1 LKFAILV
8 ETFEKM
14 EQTSSRLL
22 LTQELVGL
30 LRKTPSYII
39 DKVVYL
45 IQGKI
50 YPDYE
55 GVELGLAEKTAV
67 RAIAFSTGLNISSVE
82 ANYRITGD
90 LGDTARE
97 LMDLKSQTSLFV
109 EPVTVEL
116 VFSTL
121 ERIAKT
127 IGPGSQELKLRLI
140 SNLMNNATLGECRY
154 IMKLLMGTL
163 RLGIADY
170 TVLDSLA
177 IAFTGKKSE
186 RHALESAYNVSSDLG
201 TVAKLL
207 STQGIEYVKRL
218 KTTLFKPVRPMLAER
233 ARNAA
238 DALSR
243 FIDGVAA
250 AEYKLDG
257 ERIQIHKS
265 KKKIE
270 LFSRRLEKVTNYY
283 PDVVESLKSIP
294 VDEMILEAEV
304 VAINSVTE
312 ELLPFQ
318 ELMHRRRKHGL
329 ERAIDDYPVVVNI
342 FDVLYIDGSDKT
354 SLDYLKRRKLLEEI
368 SKNMATEK
376 IRLVPQVIVT
386 NADNIENFMASA
398 IQDGCEG
405 LMIKQLNS
413 KYRAGAREF
422 AWMKLKRE
430 YKAEITDSLD
440 LVVVGALFG
449 RGRRVGRYGALLL
462 AAYNPDTDIFESVC
476 KVGAGFTDLHL
487 EQFYSNLEGHL
498 ISHRHARVNTRM
510 KMNVWFEPKILI
522 EVIAS
527 EITLSPSHTAA
538 LDSVKKGFGLGL
550 RFPKFTGKIREDK
563 APEDATTVSEL
574 ISIYGQQIR
583 SLKSQPDQR

>member
-1 LKFAILV
+1 M
-8 ETFEKM
+8 EK
-14 EQTSSRLL
+14 TSSRLL
-22 LTQELVGL
+22 LTQELVCL
-30 LRKTPSYII
+30 LRKTPSSII

-55 GVELGLAEKTAV
+55 GVELGLAEKTAL
-67 RAIAFSTGLNISSVE
+67 RAIAFSTGLNISLVE
-82 ANYRITGD
+82 ANYRTTGD

-97 LMDLKSQTSLFV
+97 LMDSKSQTSLFA
-109 EPVTVEL
+109 EPMTVEL

-121 ERIAKT
+121 EKIANT
-127 IGPGSQELKLRLI
+127 IGPGSQELKLRLVG
-140 SNLMNNATLGECRY
+140 SLMNNATLGECRY

-177 IAFTGKKSE
+177 IAFTGEKSQ
-186 RHALESAYNVSSDLG
+186 RQALESAYNVSSDLG

-207 STQGIEYVKRL
+207 ASQGIERVKRL

-233 ARNAA
+233 ARNAS

-243 FIDGVAA
+243 FIGGEAA

-257 ERIQIHKS
+257 ERVQIHKGR
-265 KKKIE
+265 KRIE
-270 LFSRRLEKVTNYY
+270 LFSRRLEKVTRYY
-283 PDVVESLKSIP
+283 PDVAELLKTIP
-294 VDEMILEAEV
+294 VDEIILEAEV
-304 VAINSVTE
+304 VAVNSVTE

-318 ELMHRRRKHGL
+318 QLMHRRRKHGL
-329 ERAIDDYPVVVNI
+329 QQAINEYPVVVNI

-354 SLDYLKRRKLLEEI
+354 SFYYLKRRKFLEDI
-368 SKNMATEK
+368 CRKMPRDK
-376 IRLVPQVIVT
+376 IRLVPQIIVSDT
-386 NADNIENFMASA
+386 DKIENFMASA

-405 LMIKQLNS
+405 LMLKQLTS

-449 RGRRVGRYGALLL
+449 RGRRVGKYGALLL
-462 AAYNPDTDIFESVC
+462 AAYNPDADIFESVC

-487 EQFYSNLEGHL
+487 EQFYSNLEKHL
-498 ISHRHARVNTRM
+498 IPHRHARVNTRM
-510 KMNVWFEPKILI
+510 KMDVWFEPKILI

-538 LDSVKKGFGLGL
+538 LDSVKMGFGLGL

-583 SLKSQPDQR
+583 SLKSHPNQG

>member
-1 LKFAILV
+1 M
-8 ETFEKM
+8 EK
-14 EQTSSRLL
+14 TSSRLL
-22 LTQELVGL
+22 LTQELVCL
-30 LRKTPSYII
+30 LRKTPSSII

-55 GVELGLAEKTAV
+55 GVELGLAEKTAL
-67 RAIAFSTGLNISSVE
+67 RAIAFSTGLNISLVE
-82 ANYRITGD
+82 ANYRTTGD

-97 LMDLKSQTSLFV
+97 LMDSKSQTSLFA
-109 EPVTVEL
+109 EPMTVEL

-121 ERIAKT
+121 EKIANT

-140 SNLMNNATLGECRY
+140 GSLMNNATLGECRY

-177 IAFTGKKSE
+177 IAFTGEKSQ
-186 RHALESAYNVSSDLG
+186 RQALESAYNVSSDLG

-207 STQGIEYVKRL
+207 ASQGIERVKRL

-233 ARNAA
+233 ARNAS

-243 FIDGVAA
+243 FIGGEAA

-257 ERIQIHKS
+257 ERVQIHKGR
-265 KKKIE
+265 KRIE
-270 LFSRRLEKVTNYY
+270 LFSRRLEKVTRYY
-283 PDVVESLKSIP
+283 PDVAELLKIIP
-294 VDEMILEAEV
+294 VDEIILEAEV
-304 VAINSVTE
+304 VAVNSLTE

-318 ELMHRRRKHGL
+318 QLMHRRRKHGL
-329 ERAIDDYPVVVNI
+329 QQAINEYPVVVNI

-354 SLDYLKRRKLLEEI
+354 SLDYLKRRKFLEDI
-368 SKNMATEK
+368 CRKMPRDK
-376 IRLVPQVIVT
+376 IRLVPQIIVSDT
-386 NADNIENFMASA
+386 DKIENFMASA

-405 LMIKQLNS
+405 LMLKQLTS

-449 RGRRVGRYGALLL
+449 RGRRVGKYGALLL
-462 AAYNPDTDIFESVC
+462 AAYNPDADIFESVC

-487 EQFYSNLEGHL
+487 EQFYSNLEKHL
-498 ISHRHARVNTRM
+498 IPHRHARVNTRM
-510 KMNVWFEPKILI
+510 KMDVWFEPKILI

-538 LDSVKKGFGLGL
+538 LDSVKMGFGLGL

-583 SLKSQPDQR
+583 SLKSHPNQG

>member
-1 LKFAILV
+1 M
-8 ETFEKM
+8 EK
-14 EQTSSRLL
+14 TSSRLL
-22 LTQELVGL
+22 LTQELVCL
-30 LRKTPSYII
+30 LRKTPSSII

-67 RAIAFSTGLNISSVE
+67 RAIAFSTGLNISLVE
-82 ANYRITGD
+82 ANYRTTGD

-97 LMDLKSQTSLFV
+97 LMDSKSQTSLFA
-109 EPVTVEL
+109 EPITVEL

-121 ERIAKT
+121 EKIAKT
-127 IGPGSQELKLRLI
+127 IGPGSQELKLRLVG
-140 SNLMNNATLGECRY
+140 SLMNNATLGECRY
-154 IMKLLMGTL
+154 IIKLLMGTL

-177 IAFTGKKSE
+177 IAFTGEKSQ
-186 RHALESAYNVSSDLG
+186 RQALESAYNVSSDLG

-207 STQGIEYVKRL
+207 ASQGIERVKRL

-233 ARNAA
+233 ARNAS

-243 FIDGVAA
+243 FIGGEAA

-257 ERIQIHKS
+257 ERVQIHKGR
-265 KKKIE
+265 KRIE
-270 LFSRRLEKVTNYY
+270 LFSRRLEKVTRYY
-283 PDVVESLKSIP
+283 PDVAELLKTIP
-294 VDEMILEAEV
+294 VDEIILEAEV
-304 VAINSVTE
+304 VAVNSVTE

-318 ELMHRRRKHGL
+318 QLMHRRRKHGL
-329 ERAIDDYPVVVNI
+329 QQAINEYPVVVNI

-354 SLDYLKRRKLLEEI
+354 SLDYLKRRKFLEDI
-368 SKNMATEK
+368 SRKMPRDK
-376 IRLVPQVIVT
+376 IRLVPQIIVSDT
-386 NADNIENFMASA
+386 DKIENFMASA

-405 LMIKQLNS
+405 LMLKQLTS

-449 RGRRVGRYGALLL
+449 RGRRVGKYGALLL
-462 AAYNPDTDIFESVC
+462 AAYNPDADIFESVC

-487 EQFYSNLEGHL
+487 EQFYSNLEKHL
-498 ISHRHARVNTRM
+498 IPHRHARVNTRM
-510 KMNVWFEPKILI
+510 KMDVWFEPKILI

-538 LDSVKKGFGLGL
+538 LDSVKMGFGLGL

-583 SLKSQPDQR
+583 SLKSHPNQG

>member
-1 LKFAILV
+1 M
-8 ETFEKM
+8 EK
-14 EQTSSRLL
+14 TSSRLL
-22 LTQELVGL
+22 LTQELVCL
-30 LRKTPSYII
+30 LRKTPSSII

-55 GVELGLAEKTAV
+55 GVELGLAEKTAL
-67 RAIAFSTGLNISSVE
+67 RAIAFSTGLNISLVE
-82 ANYRITGD
+82 ANYRTTGD

-97 LMDLKSQTSLFV
+97 LMDSKSQTSLFA
-109 EPVTVEL
+109 EPMTVEL

-121 ERIAKT
+121 EKIANT
-127 IGPGSQELKLRLI
+127 IGPGSQELKLRLVG
-140 SNLMNNATLGECRY
+140 SLMNNATLGECRY

-177 IAFTGKKSE
+177 IAFTGEKSQ
-186 RHALESAYNVSSDLG
+186 RQALESAYNVSSDLG

-207 STQGIEYVKRL
+207 ASQGIERVKRL

-233 ARNAA
+233 ARNAS

-243 FIDGVAA
+243 FIGGEAA

-257 ERIQIHKS
+257 ERVQIHKGR
-265 KKKIE
+265 KRIE
-270 LFSRRLEKVTNYY
+270 LFSRRLEKVTRYY
-283 PDVVESLKSIP
+283 PDVAELLKTIP
-294 VDEMILEAEV
+294 VDEIILEAEV
-304 VAINSVTE
+304 VAVNSVTE

-318 ELMHRRRKHGL
+318 QLMHRRRKHGL
-329 ERAIDDYPVVVNI
+329 QQAINEYPVVVNI

-354 SLDYLKRRKLLEEI
+354 SLDYLKRRKFLEDI
-368 SKNMATEK
+368 CRKMPRDK
-376 IRLVPQVIVT
+376 IRLVPQIIVSDT
-386 NADNIENFMASA
+386 DKIENFMASA

-405 LMIKQLNS
+405 LMLKQLTS

-449 RGRRVGRYGALLL
+449 RGRRVGKYGALLL
-462 AAYNPDTDIFESVC
+462 AAYNPDADIFESVC

-487 EQFYSNLEGHL
+487 EQFYSNLEKHL
-498 ISHRHARVNTRM
+498 IPHRHARVNTRM
-510 KMNVWFEPKILI
+510 KMDVWFEPKILI

-538 LDSVKKGFGLGL
+538 LDSVKMGFGLGL

-583 SLKSQPDQR
+583 SLKSHPNQG

>member
-1 LKFAILV
+1 M
-8 ETFEKM
+8 EK
-14 EQTSSRLL
+14 TSSRLL
-22 LTQELVGL
+22 LTQELVCL
-30 LRKTPSYII
+30 LRKTPSSII

-55 GVELGLAEKTAV
+55 GVELGLAEKTAL
-67 RAIAFSTGLNISSVE
+67 RAIAFSTGLNISLVE
-82 ANYRITGD
+82 ANYRTTGD

-97 LMDLKSQTSLFV
+97 LMDSKSQTSLFA
-109 EPVTVEL
+109 EPMTVEL

-121 ERIAKT
+121 EKIANT
-127 IGPGSQELKLRLI
+127 IGPGSQELKLRLVG
-140 SNLMNNATLGECRY
+140 SLMNNATLGECRY

-177 IAFTGKKSE
+177 IAFTGEKSQ
-186 RHALESAYNVSSDLG
+186 RQALESAYNVSSDLG

-207 STQGIEYVKRL
+207 ASQGIERVKRL

-233 ARNAA
+233 ARNAS

-243 FIDGVAA
+243 FIGGEAA

-257 ERIQIHKS
+257 ERVQIHKGR
-265 KKKIE
+265 KRIE
-270 LFSRRLEKVTNYY
+270 LFSRRLEKVTRYY
-283 PDVVESLKSIP
+283 PDVAELLKTIP
-294 VDEMILEAEV
+294 VDEIILEAEV
-304 VAINSVTE
+304 VAVNSVTE

-318 ELMHRRRKHGL
+318 QLMHRRRKHGL
-329 ERAIDDYPVVVNI
+329 QQAINEYPVVVNI

-354 SLDYLKRRKLLEEI
+354 SLDYLKRRKFLEDI
-368 SKNMATEK
+368 CRKMPRDK
-376 IRLVPQVIVT
+376 IRLVPQIIVSDT
-386 NADNIENFMASA
+386 DKIENFMASA

-405 LMIKQLNS
+405 LMLKQLTS

-449 RGRRVGRYGALLL
+449 RGRRVGKYGALLL
-462 AAYNPDTDIFESVC
+462 AGYNPDADIFESVC

-487 EQFYSNLEGHL
+487 EQFYSNLEKHL
-498 ISHRHARVNTRM
+498 IPHRHARVNTRM
-510 KMNVWFEPKILI
+510 KMDVWFEPKILI

-538 LDSVKKGFGLGL
+538 LDSVKMGFGLGL

-583 SLKSQPDQR
+583 SLKSHPNQG

>member
-1 LKFAILV
+1 
-8 ETFEKM
+8 
-14 EQTSSRLL
+14 
-22 LTQELVGL
+22 
-30 LRKTPSYII
+30 LRKTPSSII

-55 GVELGLAEKTAV
+55 GVELGLAEKTAL
-67 RAIAFSTGLNISSVE
+67 RAIAFSTGLNISLVE
-82 ANYRITGD
+82 ANYRTTGD

-97 LMDLKSQTSLFV
+97 LMDSKSQTSLFA
-109 EPVTVEL
+109 EPMTVEL

-121 ERIAKT
+121 EKIANT

-140 SNLMNNATLGECRY
+140 GSLMNNATLGECRY

-177 IAFTGKKSE
+177 IAFTGEKSQ
-186 RHALESAYNVSSDLG
+186 RQALESAYNVSSDLG

-207 STQGIEYVKRL
+207 ASQGIERVKRL

-233 ARNAA
+233 ARNAS

-243 FIDGVAA
+243 FIGGEAA

-257 ERIQIHKS
+257 ERVQIHKGR
-265 KKKIE
+265 KRIE
-270 LFSRRLEKVTNYY
+270 LFSRRLEKVTRYY
-283 PDVVESLKSIP
+283 PDVAELLKIIP
-294 VDEMILEAEV
+294 VDEIILEAEV
-304 VAINSVTE
+304 VAVNSLTE

-318 ELMHRRRKHGL
+318 QLMHRRRKHGL
-329 ERAIDDYPVVVNI
+329 QQAINEYPVVVNI

-354 SLDYLKRRKLLEEI
+354 SLDYLKRRKFLEDI
-368 SKNMATEK
+368 CRKMPRDK
-376 IRLVPQVIVT
+376 IRLVPQIIVSDT
-386 NADNIENFMASA
+386 DKIENFMASA

-405 LMIKQLNS
+405 LMLKQLTS

-449 RGRRVGRYGALLL
+449 RGRRVGKYGALLL
-462 AAYNPDTDIFESVC
+462 AAYNPDADIFESVC

-487 EQFYSNLEGHL
+487 EQFYSNLEKHL
-498 ISHRHARVNTRM
+498 IPHRHARVNTRM
-510 KMNVWFEPKILI
+510 KMDVWFEPKILI

-538 LDSVKKGFGLGL
+538 LDSVKMGFGLGL

-563 APEDATTVSEL
+563 GPEDATTVSEL

-583 SLKSQPDQR
+583 SLKSHPNQG

>member
-1 LKFAILV
+1 
-8 ETFEKM
+8 
-14 EQTSSRLL
+14 
-22 LTQELVGL
+22 
-30 LRKTPSYII
+30 
-39 DKVVYL
+39 
-45 IQGKI
+45 
-50 YPDYE
+50 
-55 GVELGLAEKTAV
+55 
-67 RAIAFSTGLNISSVE
+67 
-82 ANYRITGD
+82 
-90 LGDTARE
+90 
-97 LMDLKSQTSLFV
+97 MDSKSQTSLFA
-109 EPVTVEL
+109 EPITVEL

-121 ERIAKT
+121 EKIAKT
-127 IGPGSQELKLRLI
+127 IGPGSQELKLRLVG
-140 SNLMNNATLGECRY
+140 SLMNNATLGECRY
-154 IMKLLMGTL
+154 IIKLLMGTL

-177 IAFTGKKSE
+177 IAFTGEKSQ
-186 RHALESAYNVSSDLG
+186 RQALESAYNVSSDLG

-207 STQGIEYVKRL
+207 ASQGIERVKRL

-233 ARNAA
+233 ARNAS

-243 FIDGVAA
+243 FIGGEAA

-257 ERIQIHKS
+257 ERVQIHKGR
-265 KKKIE
+265 KRIE
-270 LFSRRLEKVTNYY
+270 LFSRRLEKVTRYY
-283 PDVVESLKSIP
+283 PDVAELLKIIP
-294 VDEMILEAEV
+294 VDEIILEAEV
-304 VAINSVTE
+304 VAVNSLTE

-318 ELMHRRRKHGL
+318 QLMHRRRKHGL
-329 ERAIDDYPVVVNI
+329 QQAINEYPVVVNI

-354 SLDYLKRRKLLEEI
+354 SLDYLKRRKFLEDI
-368 SKNMATEK
+368 CRKMPRDK
-376 IRLVPQVIVT
+376 IRLVPQIIVSDT
-386 NADNIENFMASA
+386 AKIENFMASA

-405 LMIKQLNS
+405 LMLKQLTS

-440 LVVVGALFG
+440 LVIVGALFG
-449 RGRRVGRYGALLL
+449 RGRRVGKYGALLL
-462 AAYNPDTDIFESVC
+462 AAYNPDADIFESVC

-487 EQFYSNLEGHL
+487 EQFYSNLEKHL
-498 ISHRHARVNTRM
+498 IPHRHARVNTRM
-510 KMNVWFEPKILI
+510 KMDAWFEPKILI

-538 LDSVKKGFGLGL
+538 LDSVKMGFGLGL

-583 SLKSQPDQR
+583 SLKSHPNQG

>member
-1 LKFAILV
+1 M
-8 ETFEKM
+8 EK
-14 EQTSSRLL
+14 TSSRLL
-22 LTQELVGL
+22 LTQELVCL
-30 LRKTPSYII
+30 LRKTPSSII

-55 GVELGLAEKTAV
+55 GVELGLAEKTAL
-67 RAIAFSTGLNISSVE
+67 RAIAFSTGLNISLVE
-82 ANYRITGD
+82 ANYRTTGD

-97 LMDLKSQTSLFV
+97 LMDSKSQTSLFA
-109 EPVTVEL
+109 EPITVEL

-121 ERIAKT
+121 EKIAKT
-127 IGPGSQELKLRLI
+127 IGPGSQELKLRLVG
-140 SNLMNNATLGECRY
+140 SLMNNATLGECRY

-177 IAFTGKKSE
+177 IAFTGEKSQ
-186 RHALESAYNVSSDLG
+186 RQALESAYNVSSDLG

-207 STQGIEYVKRL
+207 ASQGIERVKRL

-233 ARNAA
+233 ARNAS

-243 FIDGVAA
+243 FIGGEAA

-257 ERIQIHKS
+257 ERVQIHKGR
-265 KKKIE
+265 KRIE
-270 LFSRRLEKVTNYY
+270 LFSRRLEKVTRYY
-283 PDVVESLKSIP
+283 PDVAELLKTIP
-294 VDEMILEAEV
+294 VDEIILEAEV
-304 VAINSVTE
+304 VAVNSVTE

-318 ELMHRRRKHGL
+318 QLMHRRRKHGL
-329 ERAIDDYPVVVNI
+329 QQAINEYPVVVNI

-354 SLDYLKRRKLLEEI
+354 SLDYLKRRKFLEDI
-368 SKNMATEK
+368 CRKMPRDK
-376 IRLVPQVIVT
+376 IRLVPQIIVSDT
-386 NADNIENFMASA
+386 DKIENFMASA

-405 LMIKQLNS
+405 LMLKQLTS

-449 RGRRVGRYGALLL
+449 RGRRVGKYGALLL
-462 AAYNPDTDIFESVC
+462 AAYNPDADIFESVC

-487 EQFYSNLEGHL
+487 EQFYSNLEKHL
-498 ISHRHARVNTRM
+498 IPHRHARVNTRM
-510 KMNVWFEPKILI
+510 KMDVWFEPKILI

-538 LDSVKKGFGLGL
+538 LDSVKMGFGLGL

-583 SLKSQPDQR
+583 SLKSHPNEG

>member
-1 LKFAILV
+1 M
-8 ETFEKM
+8 EK
-14 EQTSSRLL
+14 TSSRLL
-22 LTQELVGL
+22 LTQELVCL
-30 LRKTPSYII
+30 LRKTPSSII

-55 GVELGLAEKTAV
+55 GVELGLAEKTAL
-67 RAIAFSTGLNISSVE
+67 RAIAFSTGLNISLVE
-82 ANYRITGD
+82 ANYRTTGD

-97 LMDLKSQTSLFV
+97 LMDSKSQTSLFA
-109 EPVTVEL
+109 EPITVEL

-121 ERIAKT
+121 EKIANT
-127 IGPGSQELKLRLI
+127 IGPGSQELKLRLVG
-140 SNLMNNATLGECRY
+140 SLMNNATLGECRY

-177 IAFTGKKSE
+177 IAFTGEKSQ
-186 RHALESAYNVSSDLG
+186 RQALESAYNVSSDLG

-207 STQGIEYVKRL
+207 ASQGIERVKRL

-233 ARNAA
+233 ARNAS

-243 FIDGVAA
+243 FIGGEAA

-257 ERIQIHKS
+257 ERVQIHKGR
-265 KKKIE
+265 KRIE
-270 LFSRRLEKVTNYY
+270 LFSRRLEKVTRYY
-283 PDVVESLKSIP
+283 PDVAELLNTIP
-294 VDEMILEAEV
+294 VDEIILEAEV
-304 VAINSVTE
+304 VAVNSLTE

-318 ELMHRRRKHGL
+318 QLMHRRRKHGL
-329 ERAIDDYPVVVNI
+329 QQAINEYPVVVNI

-354 SLDYLKRRKLLEEI
+354 SLDYLERRKFLEDI
-368 SKNMATEK
+368 CRKMPRDK
-376 IRLVPQVIVT
+376 IRLVPQIIVSDT
-386 NADNIENFMASA
+386 DKIENFMASA

-405 LMIKQLNS
+405 LMLKQLTS

-449 RGRRVGRYGALLL
+449 RGRRVGKYGALLL
-462 AAYNPDTDIFESVC
+462 AAYNPDADIFESVC

-487 EQFYSNLEGHL
+487 EQFYSNLEKHL
-498 ISHRHARVNTRM
+498 IPHRHARVNTRM
-510 KMNVWFEPKILI
+510 KMDVWFEPKILI

-538 LDSVKKGFGLGL
+538 LDSVKMGFGLGL

-583 SLKSQPDQR
+583 PLKSHPNQG

>member
-1 LKFAILV
+1 M
-8 ETFEKM
+8 EK
-14 EQTSSRLL
+14 TSSRLL
-22 LTQELVGL
+22 LTEELVSL
-30 LRKTPSYII
+30 LRKTPSSII

-55 GVELGLAEKTAV
+55 GVELGLAEKTAL
-67 RAIAFSTGLNISSVE
+67 RAIAFSTGLNVSVVE
-82 ANYRITGD
+82 ANYRTTGD

-97 LMDLKSQTSLFV
+97 LMDSKSQTSLFA
-109 EPVTVEL
+109 EPITVEL

-121 ERIAKT
+121 EKIAKT
-127 IGPGSQELKLRLI
+127 IGPGSQELKLRLVG
-140 SNLMNNATLGECRY
+140 SLMNNATLGECRY

-177 IAFTGKKSE
+177 IAFTGEKSQ
-186 RHALESAYNVSSDLG
+186 RQALESAYNVSSDLG

-207 STQGIEYVKRL
+207 ASQGMERIKRL

-233 ARNAA
+233 ARNAP

-243 FIDGVAA
+243 FIGGEAA

-257 ERIQIHKS
+257 ERVQIHKGR
-265 KKKIE
+265 KRIE
-270 LFSRRLEKVTNYY
+270 LFSRRLEKVTRYY
-283 PDVVESLKSIP
+283 PDVAELLKTIP
-294 VDEMILEAEV
+294 VDEIILEAEV
-304 VAINSVTE
+304 VAVNSVTE

-318 ELMHRRRKHGL
+318 QLMHRRRKHGL
-329 ERAIDDYPVVVNI
+329 QQAINEYPVVVNI

-354 SLDYLKRRKLLEEI
+354 SLDYLKRRKFLEDI
-368 SKNMATEK
+368 CRKMPREK
-376 IRLVPQVIVT
+376 IRLVPQIIVSDT
-386 NADNIENFMASA
+386 DKIENFMASA

-405 LMIKQLNS
+405 LMLKQLTS

-449 RGRRVGRYGALLL
+449 RGRRVGKYGALLL
-462 AAYNPDTDIFESVC
+462 AAYNPDADIFESVC

-487 EQFYSNLEGHL
+487 EQFYSNLEKHL
-498 ISHRHARVNTRM
+498 IPHRHARVNTRM
-510 KMNVWFEPKILI
+510 KMDVWFEPKILI

-538 LDSVKKGFGLGL
+538 LDSVKMGFGLGL

-583 SLKSQPDQR
+583 SLKSHPNKG

>member
-1 LKFAILV
+1 M
-8 ETFEKM
+8 EK
-14 EQTSSRLL
+14 TSSRLL
-22 LTQELVGL
+22 LTQEMVCL
-30 LRKTPSYII
+30 LRKTPSSII

-55 GVELGLAEKTAV
+55 GVELGLAEKTAL
-67 RAIAFSTGLNISSVE
+67 RAIAFSTGLNISLVE
-82 ANYRITGD
+82 ANYRTTGD

-97 LMDLKSQTSLFV
+97 LMDSKSQTSLFA
-109 EPVTVEL
+109 EPITVEL

-121 ERIAKT
+121 EKIAKT
-127 IGPGSQELKLRLI
+127 IGPGSQELKLRLVG
-140 SNLMNNATLGECRY
+140 SLMNNATLGECRY

-177 IAFTGKKSE
+177 IAFTGEKSQ
-186 RHALESAYNVSSDLG
+186 RQALESAYNVSSDLG

-207 STQGIEYVKRL
+207 ASQGIERVKRL

-233 ARNAA
+233 ARNAS

-243 FIDGVAA
+243 FIGGEAA

-257 ERIQIHKS
+257 ERVQIHKGR
-265 KKKIE
+265 KRIE
-270 LFSRRLEKVTNYY
+270 LFSRRLEKVTRYY
-283 PDVVESLKSIP
+283 PDVAELLKTIP
-294 VDEMILEAEV
+294 VDEIILEAEV
-304 VAINSVTE
+304 VAVNSVTE

-318 ELMHRRRKHGL
+318 QLMHRRRKHGL
-329 ERAIDDYPVVVNI
+329 QQAINEYPVVVNI
-342 FDVLYIDGSDKT
+342 FDVLYSDGSDKT
-354 SLDYLKRRKLLEEI
+354 SLDYLKRRKLLEDI
-368 SKNMATEK
+368 CRKMPRDK
-376 IRLVPQVIVT
+376 IRLVPQIIVSDT
-386 NADNIENFMASA
+386 DKIENFMVSA

-405 LMIKQLNS
+405 LMLKQLTS

-440 LVVVGALFG
+440 LVIVGALFG
-449 RGRRVGRYGALLL
+449 RGRRVGKYGALLL
-462 AAYNPDTDIFESVC
+462 AAYNPDADIFESVC

-487 EQFYSNLEGHL
+487 EQFYSNLEKHL
-498 ISHRHARVNTRM
+498 IPHRHARVNTRM
-510 KMNVWFEPKILI
+510 KMDVWFEPKILI

-538 LDSVKKGFGLGL
+538 LDSVKMGFGLGL

-583 SLKSQPDQR
+583 SLKSHPNQG

>member
-1 LKFAILV
+1 M
-8 ETFEKM
+8 EK
-14 EQTSSRLL
+14 TSSRLL
-22 LTQELVGL
+22 LTQELVCL
-30 LRKTPSYII
+30 LRKTPSSII

-55 GVELGLAEKTAV
+55 GVELGLAEKTAL
-67 RAIAFSTGLNISSVE
+67 RAIAFSTGLNISLVE
-82 ANYRITGD
+82 ANYRTTGD

-97 LMDLKSQTSLFV
+97 LMDSKSQTSLFA
-109 EPVTVEL
+109 EPITVEL

-121 ERIAKT
+121 EKIANT
-127 IGPGSQELKLRLI
+127 IGPGSQELKLRLVG
-140 SNLMNNATLGECRY
+140 SLMNNATLGECRY
-154 IMKLLMGTL
+154 IIKLLMGTL

-177 IAFTGKKSE
+177 IAFTGEKSQ
-186 RHALESAYNVSSDLG
+186 RQALESAYNVSSDLG

-207 STQGIEYVKRL
+207 ASQGIERVKRL

-233 ARNAA
+233 ARNAS

-243 FIDGVAA
+243 FIGGEAA

-257 ERIQIHKS
+257 ERVQIHKGR
-265 KKKIE
+265 KRIE
-270 LFSRRLEKVTNYY
+270 LFSRRLEKVTRYY
-283 PDVVESLKSIP
+283 PDVAELLKTIP
-294 VDEMILEAEV
+294 VDEIILEAEV
-304 VAINSVTE
+304 VAVNSVTE

-318 ELMHRRRKHGL
+318 QLMHRRRKHGL
-329 ERAIDDYPVVVNI
+329 QQAINEYPVVVNI

-354 SLDYLKRRKLLEEI
+354 SLDYLKRRKFLEDI
-368 SKNMATEK
+368 CRKMPRDK
-376 IRLVPQVIVT
+376 IRLVPQIIVSDT
-386 NADNIENFMASA
+386 DKIENFMASA

-405 LMIKQLNS
+405 LMLKQLTS

-449 RGRRVGRYGALLL
+449 RGRRVGKYGALLL
-462 AAYNPDTDIFESVC
+462 AAYNPDADIFESVC

-487 EQFYSNLEGHL
+487 EQFYSNLEKHL
-498 ISHRHARVNTRM
+498 IPHRHARVNTRM
-510 KMNVWFEPKILI
+510 KMDVWFEPKILI

-538 LDSVKKGFGLGL
+538 LDSVKMGFGLGL

-583 SLKSQPDQR
+583 SLKSHPNQG

>member
-1 LKFAILV
+1 
-8 ETFEKM
+8 M

-177 IAFTGKKSE
+177 IAFTGNKSE

-207 STQGIEYVKRL
+207 ATQGIEYVKRL

-233 ARNAA
+233 ARNA
-238 DALSR
+238 R
-243 FIDGVAA
+243 
-250 AEYKLDG
+250 
-257 ERIQIHKS
+257 
-265 KKKIE
+265 
-270 LFSRRLEKVTNYY
+270 
-283 PDVVESLKSIP
+283 
-294 VDEMILEAEV
+294 
-304 VAINSVTE
+304 
-312 ELLPFQ
+312 
-318 ELMHRRRKHGL
+318 
-329 ERAIDDYPVVVNI
+329 
-342 FDVLYIDGSDKT
+342 
-354 SLDYLKRRKLLEEI
+354 
-368 SKNMATEK
+368 
-376 IRLVPQVIVT
+376 
-386 NADNIENFMASA
+386 
-398 IQDGCEG
+398 
-405 LMIKQLNS
+405 
-413 KYRAGAREF
+413 
-422 AWMKLKRE
+422 
-430 YKAEITDSLD
+430 
-440 LVVVGALFG
+440 
-449 RGRRVGRYGALLL
+449 
-462 AAYNPDTDIFESVC
+462 
-476 KVGAGFTDLHL
+476 
-487 EQFYSNLEGHL
+487 
-498 ISHRHARVNTRM
+498 
-510 KMNVWFEPKILI
+510 
-522 EVIAS
+522 
-527 EITLSPSHTAA
+527 
-538 LDSVKKGFGLGL
+538 
-550 RFPKFTGKIREDK
+550 
-563 APEDATTVSEL
+563 
-574 ISIYGQQIR
+574 
-583 SLKSQPDQR
+583 